1 MNLVLNARGVNSIV
15 VPVTAEIDSIQI
27 GNGTPG
33 QFLTLLF
40 IQDAVG
46 HDVSAGGGNLQ
57 GFITPGEAAF
67 DVTAESFTFNS
78 QANTWV
84 NIVPS
89 SAVGVG
95 SFSGDGVIFN
105 NSGST
110 GAVTATLA
118 NAGAHSVLGNP
129 SATAAAP
136 EYTNSPVVADLEIFT
151 GGVLKF
157 STDTGISRVSAAKVA
172 IGDGT
177 ADDDSGTIDAGAYE
191 VGGVAGASGGPF
203 TVISGITVVNGIV
216 TAITGS

>member
-95 SFSGDGVIFN
+95 SFSGDGVM
-105 NSGST
+105 
-110 GAVTATLA
+110 ATLA